1 MVRYQEELGIYA
13 GSDRSRF
20 FFMHTGV
27 QMKYVSKLTDARRTS
42 RVSPKNNKESREG
55 YAGQKRIV
63 GKSLRLKSED

>member
-1 MVRYQEELGIYA
+1 MYIGI
-13 GSDRSRF
+13 
-20 FFMHTGV
+20 